1 MLFKRQCVHIVFR
14 AHFRIHA
21 GCRQLLANK
30 VLPAC
35 AVLVLERLRKAA
47 KVGKRGGKKRRKVE
61 GGKEGMFWK
70 EI

>member
-1 MLFKRQCVHIVFR
+1 M
-14 AHFRIHA
+14 
-21 GCRQLLANK
+21 LANK